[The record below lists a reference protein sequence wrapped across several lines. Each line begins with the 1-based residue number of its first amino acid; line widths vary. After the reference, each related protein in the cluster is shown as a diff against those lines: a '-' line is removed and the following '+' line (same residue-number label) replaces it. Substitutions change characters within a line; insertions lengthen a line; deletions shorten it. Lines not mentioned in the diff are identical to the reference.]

1 MLVEKIR
8 VSILGILS
16 NLMPNQVL
24 GKSQLISQA
33 PNRIN
38 DVLLGAKLAHFEVHL
53 TVPARKNTWL
63 GTMRNYIT

>member
-1 MLVEKIR
+1 VLVEKSR

-53 TVPARKNTWL
+53 TVPARKNAWL